1 MERDSIETP
10 LSEKNSKKDKSRW
23 RTQKPREKNELIG
36 DDSARH
42 SRYAEDHTETNQKTA
57 CKSDGEYMKPRQR
70 QVVVRCGNRSDIHN
84 ARTRAILCPRCCL
97 HGSWICID
105 DDQSELSRCMVY
117 KIFITTVVVVV
128 NATFESKDLLFGF
141 WVTTRGLC
149 FTLPCMYPYIC
160 IYYKDIR
167 FTP

>member
-117 KIFITTVVVVV
+117 KIFY
-128 NATFESKDLLFGF
+128 NNSSSSSKRHVRKQRPSFWILSNHTGSLLY
-141 WVTTRGLC
+141 L
-149 FTLPCMYPYIC
+149 TLYVSIYMYI
-160 IYYKDIR
+160 
-167 FTP
+167 